1 MSRAV
6 FTSRWCDPYLPV
18 QNGLTTEGEII
29 SCSRHP
35 SARVVWLVRT
45 RLQVNKRSKKSRAR
59 RSGIAREQ
67 RVFRECHL
75 IYLFT
80 RRSSP
85 VTRHSRFSVSR
96 SLLAFERSI
105 PNSRSTVWEI
115 DKTWHVPFWRNAK
128 SSDCSHVRFIAKKS
142 PSSRPFAICTDQKR
156 TFRGRVTPED
166 LHDLGVCRR
175 RASVARRERRL
186 HPPGVDGDAEPVQR
200 SESGSD
206 AVGSERADP
215 AAAERNAR
223 LRAWQ
228 PRVSDFSRPFPRRD
242 RHGLT
247 LVPRRIRPEQNV
259 RRVHYPM
266 I

>member
-1 MSRAV
+1 M
-6 FTSRWCDPYLPV
+6 
-18 QNGLTTEGEII
+18 N
-29 SCSRHP
+29 
-35 SARVVWLVRT
+35 
-45 RLQVNKRSKKSRAR
+45 NRSKKSRAR
-59 RSGIAREQ
+59 RSGIAREE
-67 RVFRECHL
+67 RVFRECRL

-85 VTRHSRFSVSR
+85 VTRHSRFSSHGPSSHSKGQYPTREAR
-96 SLLAFERSI
+96 SGRS
-105 PNSRSTVWEI
+105 
-115 DKTWHVPFWRNAK
+115 KTWHVPFWRNVK

-166 LHDLGVCRR
+166 LHDLRVCRR

-186 HPPGVDGDAEPVQR
+186 HPPGVDGDAEPVHR